1 MCEQR
6 ELVLDYLYS
15 EMPVSSRREME
26 RHFQVCEDCHADVR
40 SFRRVREDLLAWDV
54 PQPASVWTPFAPAPV
69 VPWFRQVP
77 AWAMAA
83 AAGLMFMIGAAG
95 ASAVVAFGDGGTA
108 TEAAMA
114 ATAPEVMTA
123 GPALDAEAIS
133 SLIRQEVSSAATD
146 LEGRLTPVATPVPV
160 ALKLDAAT
168 ERRLMAQA
176 SQLIGASEQSQM
188 GKVGALLYQ
197 VALDAERQR
206 RDDGQRLGALQARLD
221 ELQGYVNQILVQQ
234 QTKVQ

>member
-168 ERRLMAQA
+168 ERRLMGQA